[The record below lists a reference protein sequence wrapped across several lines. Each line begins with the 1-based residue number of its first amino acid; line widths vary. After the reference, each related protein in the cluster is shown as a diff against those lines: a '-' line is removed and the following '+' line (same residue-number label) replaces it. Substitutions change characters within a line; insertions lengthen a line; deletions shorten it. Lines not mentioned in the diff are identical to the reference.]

1 MSGSVPTAI
10 FVAAVISAGY
20 LFWKSAARR
29 NNVPPGPRRWPLIGS
44 VLEIPQTCQWVTFS
58 RWAKTYGSI
67 VYMEA
72 LGQPIIVINSAKV
85 ANDLLDKRGSI
96 YSDRPILTMASLIE
110 ATRSFALLSYNK
122 NWRQQRKMVAQDF
135 SPSAVCRYHSLQET
149 EARKL
154 VHGLIDDPS
163 TLARQTQL
171 RIGTIILRVAYGHYV
186 TDEND
191 PFLTS
196 GLTMMEIFSKATTP
210 GVWTVDVLPICKR
223 SLHSYSLLFVDMQLV
238 RCIPSWFP
246 GSEFLQIAKEWRKIV
261 MSGVW
266 DPYLWCKKNLATGT
280 VLVPNFCASHFAP
293 EDGEMSEEQEERL
306 VWAAGS
312 LLGGGLDTNT
322 SSILTF
328 FLAMILN
335 PSIQRKAQEEI
346 DRVIGP
352 DRLPVIQD
360 RASLPYVR
368 SLMAE
373 VFRWQPAVP
382 LSIAHAL
389 SQDDVYDGM
398 HLPKG
403 SVVVPNTWHM
413 LHDPEVY
420 QNPMEF
426 DPDRYQGLDSE
437 MEKVTDISFGF
448 GRRAC
453 PGRYFAEGTFFVVV
467 STVLATCKILP
478 IQDTEGNAVLPDIL
492 YTSGTISFPPPFDCD
507 IKCRSQKALDLL
519 VHGYAD
525 DEVY

>member
-1 MSGSVPTAI
+1 MSGSVSTAI
-10 FVAAVISAGY
+10 FVVAVISAGY

-96 YSDRPILTMASLIE
+96 YSDRPILTMASL
-110 ATRSFALLSYNK
+110 TGGTSSFALQSYNE

-135 SPSAVCRYHSLQET
+135 SPSAVCRYYSLQET

-163 TLARQTQL
+163 TLALQTHL
-171 RIGTIILRVAYGHYV
+171 RIGTIIMRVAYGHHV
-186 TDEND
+186 TDKND
-191 PFLTS
+191 PFLTT
-196 GLTMMEIFSKATTP
+196 GLTAMEIFSKATTP
-210 GVWTVDVLPICKR
+210 GVWTVDVLPILR
-223 SLHSYSLLFVDMQLV
+223 Y
-238 RCIPSWFP
+238 IPSWLP
-246 GSEFLQIAKEWRKIV
+246 GSEFLQIAKEWREIV
-261 MSGVW
+261 MNSVW
-266 DPYLWCKKNLATGT
+266 DPYLWCKKNLATGA
-280 VLVPNFCASHFAP
+280 VLLPNFCAPHLTA
-293 EDGEMSEEQEERL
+293 DDREMSEEQEERL

-403 SVVVPNTWHM
+403 SVVVPNAW
-413 LHDPEVY
+413 
-420 QNPMEF
+420 
-426 DPDRYQGLDSE
+426 
-437 MEKVTDISFGF
+437 
-448 GRRAC
+448 
-453 PGRYFAEGTFFVVV
+453 
-467 STVLATCKILP
+467 
-478 IQDTEGNAVLPDIL
+478 
-492 YTSGTISFPPPFDCD
+492 
-507 IKCRSQKALDLL
+507 
-519 VHGYAD
+519 
-525 DEVY
+525 